1 MSDSKAIQRA
11 TEPAAQQTAALANM
25 EKKVREILP
34 LVGGDRAKAE
44 KIIRI
49 GANAVSKT
57 PALAKCNPAKLW
69 LGIQE
74 IAAMNL
80 TIGARGAYLVPYKD
94 EVQVIVSPH
103 GLIELAY
110 RHPLV
115 KSVQARVVR
124 KGEPLLIEY
133 APEATVKHSPRI
145 DGQGGEMIGAYAI
158 IDLTNGGRIV
168 EWMSRIEV
176 LKIKNSS
183 QSARKG
189 YGPWVDWEEEM
200 WRKTVL
206 KRAMKYV
213 PQSEEMMRAL
223 DVDDEDSDPIIT
235 KPQEAQRVAAGK
247 GLEALRHHVVGKDD
261 ESSDDNSGMDTTLS
275 ADHSA
280 QEAGNA
286 EDADQLDDEGDFD
299 E

>member
-1 MSDSKAIQRA
+1 MSEQKAIQKA
-11 TEPAAQQTAALANM
+11 SETSQPNAITNL
-25 EKKVREILP
+25 EKKVREVLP
-34 LVGGDRAKAE
+34 LVNGDRARAE

-49 GANAVSKT
+49 GANAVAKT
-57 PALAKCNPAKLW
+57 PALAKCDPAKLW

-80 TIGARGAYLVPYKD
+80 AIGARGAYLVPYRE

-103 GLIELAY
+103 GLIEMAY

-124 KGEPLLIEY
+124 KGEPFLVEY

-145 DGQGGEMIGAYAI
+145 DGQPGDMIGAYSI
-158 IDLTNGGRIV
+158 VELTTGGRIV
-168 EWMSRIEV
+168 EWMSRIEI
-176 LKIKNSS
+176 LKVKNTS
-183 QSARKG
+183 QSAKKG

-213 PQSEEMMRAL
+213 PQSEDMMRAL
-223 DVDDEDSDPIIT
+223 DLDDEDSDPQIT
-235 KPQEAQRVAAGK
+235 KPQEAQRVAPGR
-247 GLEALRHHVVGKDD
+247 GVEALRQAVAKDEDSAATEESADKRSID
-261 ESSDDNSGMDTTLS
+261 EAEIVDRPDLSDD
-275 ADHSA
+275 
-280 QEAGNA
+280 
-286 EDADQLDDEGDFD
+286 GDF

>member
-1 MSDSKAIQRA
+1 MSDSKAIQKA
-11 TEPAAQQTAALANM
+11 TEQPQQSAAMVNM

-80 TIGARGAYLVPYKD
+80 TIGGRGAYLVPYKD

-103 GLIELAY
+103 GLIELAF

-158 IDLTNGGRIV
+158 IDLTTGGRVV
-168 EWMSRIEV
+168 EWMSRIEI
-176 LKIKNSS
+176 LKVKNTS

-213 PQSEEMMRAL
+213 PQSEEMMHAL
-223 DVDDEDSDPIIT
+223 EVDDTDSDPAIT
-235 KPQEAQRVAAGK
+235 KPKTHERALPSN
-247 GLEALRHHVVGKDD
+247 GLDALRQSVGVSAGD
-261 ESSDDNSGMDTTLS
+261 EGSEEKRHDEPEEAEVLDEKETGDLS
-275 ADHSA
+275 
-280 QEAGNA
+280 
-286 EDADQLDDEGDFD
+286 DEGDFD

>member
-1 MSDSKAIQRA
+1 MSTALTKQEQAA
-11 TEPAAQQTAALANM
+11 PAPLTNY
-25 EKKVREILP
+25 ENKVRQVMP
-34 LVGGDRAKAE
+34 LVGGDRARAE
-44 KIIRI
+44 KVVRI
-49 GANAVSKT
+49 AANAVSKT
-57 PALAKCNPAKLW
+57 PALAKCDGAKLW
-69 LGIQE
+69 LAVQE

-80 TIGARGAYLVPYKD
+80 PIGARGAYLVPYKD

-103 GLIELAY
+103 GLIELAF

-124 KGEPLLIEY
+124 KGEPLLVEY
-133 APEATVKHSPRI
+133 APEATIKHSPRI
-145 DGQGGEMIGAYAI
+145 DGQGGELMGAYAI
-158 IDLTNGGRIV
+158 IELSTGGRVV
-168 EWMSRIEV
+168 EWMSRVEV
-176 LKIKNSS
+176 LKVKNVS

-223 DVDDEDSDPIIT
+223 ELDDEDSDPVIT
-235 KPQEAQRVAAGK
+235 KPQQHERVAPGTGVNALKTAVLAAKIEEEKPDLEDDTPKADDAG
-247 GLEALRHHVVGKDD
+247 G
-261 ESSDDNSGMDTTLS
+261 
-275 ADHSA
+275 
-280 QEAGNA
+280 
-286 EDADQLDDEGDFD
+286 EDLNDEGDFD